1 MSMHLGIN
9 LWPQNVSWSEMRET
23 ALLVDRLEFDS
34 LWCWDH
40 FYPIQ
45 GDPKGANHEAW
56 EILAAWG
63 AVTSKVQVG
72 TLVSGVTHRHPAVLA
87 NMAATLDHITNGRA
101 ILGIGA
107 AWNTVEHDAY
117 GIPLGTPAQRSRRFS
132 EGARIMRSLLD
143 NEETTYAGRYYQVVK
158 ARCEP
163 KPVQGRLPIMIGGG
177 GERSTL
183 RTTARYADM
192 WHGFGTPEQLAHK
205 IEVLR
210 KHCVDVGRDPN
221 EILPFGG
228 SWVFVRE
235 DRKVA
240 EAHIAKVME
249 RQRTE
254 RAPNAIIGAPD
265 EIARRIAEYWK
276 AGVKG
281 FIIAFAP
288 PYDTGSIERI
298 ASEVRPRL
306 AQLIA

>member
-1 MSMHLGIN
+1 MHVGIN

-23 ALLVDRLEFDS
+23 ALLVDRLGFDS

-56 EILAAWG
+56 EILAGWG
-63 AVTSKVQVG
+63 AITSKVQVG

-132 EGARIMRSLLD
+132 EGTRIMRSLLE
-143 NEETTYAGRYYQVVK
+143 NEETTYAGRYYQVAN

-163 KPVQGRLPIMIGGG
+163 KPVQKRLPIMIGGG

-192 WHGFGTPEQLAHK
+192 WHGFGTPDQLAHK

-210 KHCVDVGRDPN
+210 KHCADVGRDPD
-221 EILPFGG
+221 EIVPFGG
-228 SWVFVRE
+228 SWAFVRE

-249 RQRTE
+249 RQRSD
-254 RAPNAIIGAPD
+254 RAPNAIIGGPD
-265 EIARRIAEYWK
+265 DIAGRIAEYWK

-298 ASEVRPRL
+298 ALEVRPRL